1 MEIIDGRLSNLFV
14 NLQFKVLVGLV
25 TDNKTRKSQRQ
36 SHSVRTMTR
45 NITKNV

>member
-25 TDNKTRKSQRQ
+25 TDNKTRK
-36 SHSVRTMTR
+36 
-45 NITKNV
+45 ITASES